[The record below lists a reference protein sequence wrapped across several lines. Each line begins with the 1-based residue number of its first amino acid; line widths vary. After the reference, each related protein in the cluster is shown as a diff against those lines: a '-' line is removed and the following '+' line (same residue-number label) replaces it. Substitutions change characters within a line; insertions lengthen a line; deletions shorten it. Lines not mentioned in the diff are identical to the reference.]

1 MAAQRFTTPEEY
13 FRSFDEIKAQT
24 MRNILAVIEKN
35 FPEAT
40 VKIAWNVP
48 QIQLSGKYVFG
59 IAAAKNHISL
69 SPWSHEVMAKEIER
83 LAPYEPTKALF
94 RVPVDWDV
102 DEALITDLIKGR
114 IAEL

>member
-1 MAAQRFTTPEEY
+1 MATPRFTTPEEY
-13 FRSFDEIKAQT
+13 FRSFDETKAQT
-24 MRNILAVIEKN
+24 MRNILAAIEKN
-35 FPEAT
+35 FPEST

-48 QIQLSGKYVFG
+48 QIQVAGKYVFG
-59 IAAAKNHISL
+59 ISAAKNHISL
-69 SPWSHEVMAKEIER
+69 SPWSHEVMLKESKR

-102 DEALITDLIKGR
+102 DEDLIRDLIRGR